1 MDLISRMIFCF
12 NFQYFSDIAQNPE
25 TNPRPVTATPSREF
39 HSSGYLPALP
49 RETSPFSEFVT
60 NGPTRIMMPGHQQ
73 PQNYRVPEPIPPP
86 WMGQHPPGLPS
97 NASSA
102 SVATSTSTTEHA
114 YAMPARVVRTSESL
128 ERVDPRSVGS
138 LVSLNDNSW
147 NQRTASVASSRTL
160 GSEAAAALA
169 TTTTGESVPSN
180 DSDPVI
186 SRIKRDFERKQEF
199 LRTTNLPN
207 YLASPVSEEQQA
219 QGPQQHPVKG
229 GGITQEE
236 QRQQATAPVYFG
248 DRFPIHHPR
257 LDEEDGAGGPL
268 RGSNEAQFHLYGL
281 PLGKKSFLLF
291 PFSVNILKESQGEN
305 S

>member
-1 MDLISRMIFCF
+1 MSAAVRMFESLSSMISSQAEMDLIFF

-25 TNPRPVTATPSREF
+25 TNPRPATATPSREF

-49 RETSPFSEFVT
+49 RETSPFSEFVN

-160 GSEAAAALA
+160 GSEAAVAALA
-169 TTTTGESVPSN
+169 TTTGESVPSN

-219 QGPQQHPVKG
+219 AQVKG
-229 GGITQEE
+229 SGGITQEE

-257 LDEEDGAGGPL
+257 LDEEDGPGGPL
-268 RGSNEAQFHLYGL
+268 RSSNEAAQFHLYGL
-281 PLGKKSFLLF
+281 PLGKQNSFIF
-291 PFSVNILKESQGEN
+291 QPF
-305 S
+305 